1 MRIEDVKLVVGRA
14 ERCEEILAPSPMA
27 ESRRIPSEAENPS
40 GLRLG
45 AAAPP
50 PRGPIPDRF
59 QIKEVVRS
67 GAAVQTYKAYDRANR
82 TWVLAKVVSG
92 IQSGSTLL
100 SQWRL
105 HNDVVERLGHP
116 AFVPAIEMGHSGDSI
131 WLIMPFIAGKTLRQR
146 LRSGRRIPSR
156 EAAALVAELAEALQL
171 AHVCGLVHGNLKPE
185 HILLANDGQT
195 RLIDFGE
202 LPLRTMN
209 SRPGSLAGT
218 LAYMAPERIRT
229 EVSITDTLSE
239 VYALGVILYEA
250 ITGVAPFTG
259 TVPELFAAIPKAE
272 PKEPRRI
279 VRSIPA
285 ALEGICLKAMAKDRS
300 RTLPDGGRA
309 RPRTAG
315 VSGCIQA
322 HGFLEGEVDYSQ
334 RTSLGGRIPQ
344 CASPGHSSGEDTV
357 SRSERR
363 P

>member
-1 MRIEDVKLVVGRA
+1 
-14 ERCEEILAPSPMA
+14 MA

-105 HNDVVERLGHP
+105 HNDVVECLGHP

-146 LRSGRRIPSR
+146 LRSGRHIPSR

-171 AHVCGLVHGNLKPE
+171 AP
-185 HILLANDGQT
+185 
-195 RLIDFGE
+195 RLWSGA
-202 LPLRTMN
+202 RQ
-209 SRPGSLAGT
+209 SQ
-218 LAYMAPERIRT
+218 
-229 EVSITDTLSE
+229 
-239 VYALGVILYEA
+239 
-250 ITGVAPFTG
+250 TG
-259 TVPELFAAIPKAE
+259 THPTRERWSNPLDRFRRAAATHHEFKARFAC
-272 PKEPRRI
+272 
-279 VRSIPA
+279 
-285 ALEGICLKAMAKDRS
+285 GH
-300 RTLPDGGRA
+300 A
-309 RPRTAG
+309 RL
-315 VSGCIQA
+315 
-322 HGFLEGEVDYSQ
+322 HG
-334 RTSLGGRIPQ
+334 
-344 CASPGHSSGEDTV
+344 A
-357 SRSERR
+357 
-363 P
+363 